1 MLEVLVGI
9 LTGIF
14 ALFGA
19 ILYGKKAAKKE
30 IEKKIRERETEIAK
44 KVLEVKPSG
53 SLGDAVSRLRKNNKL
68 RDDL

>member
-9 LTGIF
+9 LTGII

-19 ILYGKKAAKKE
+19 ILYGKNAAKKE
-30 IEKKIRERETEIAK
+30 IEKKIKERETEIAK

-53 SLGDAVSRLRKNNKL
+53 SLDSAVNRLRKNNKL